1 MNESGSELTAHL
13 TSGAAIVYGIQWL
26 KTQGWCPWLDEHS
39 TAANRIVSVGGA
51 VIAVMGITFS
61 YDPAVGG
68 DIHIPMLSV
77 LLTGAWE
84 VVKQFTL
91 QQLTYDAIVQKAGAN
106 PVDRAGTPPASLG
119 EPAGY

>member
-13 TSGAAIVYGIQWL
+13 TTGAAIVYGIQWL
-26 KTQGWCPWLDEHS
+26 KAQGWCPWLDEHS
-39 TAANRIVSVGGA
+39 GAANRIVSLGGA

-77 LLTGAWE
+77 LVGGAWE
-84 VVKQFTL
+84 VGKQFTL
-91 QQLTYDAIVQKAGAN
+91 QQLTYDAIVQQS
-106 PVDRAGTPPASLG
+106 GTKPPK
-119 EPAGY
+119 